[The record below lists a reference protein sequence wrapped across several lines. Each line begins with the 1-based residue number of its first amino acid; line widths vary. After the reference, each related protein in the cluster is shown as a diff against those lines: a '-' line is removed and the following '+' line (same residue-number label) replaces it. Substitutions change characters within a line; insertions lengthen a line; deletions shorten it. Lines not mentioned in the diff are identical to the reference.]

1 VAFQYIKTLILVL
14 PRRLHITGHCSQFCK
29 NAAVENLPIAHNS
42 ATNAAVENLSQKQL
56 AAHKTNLRPSHSK
69 MAHKQLRE
77 IGDSLF
83 IRTTKRRRIGEN
95 QQLRQRKEAL
105 LSIMNIVLE
114 LLDESDDFDNN
125 DFEDKTR

>member
-1 VAFQYIKTLILVL
+1 
-14 PRRLHITGHCSQFCK
+14 
-29 NAAVENLPIAHNS
+29 
-42 ATNAAVENLSQKQL
+42 
-56 AAHKTNLRPSHSK
+56 

-83 IRTTKRRRIGEN
+83 ISTTKRRRIGEN

-114 LLDESDDFDNN
+114 LLDEGDDFDNN